1 MNFSSGEF
9 ILIRKSFKK
18 FRIKFIFVVIV
29 FISIIL
35 LLDFQFRPMIKS
47 VAISKSRTV
56 FSEVINE
63 AVLEDINN
71 NPENYK
77 EVVNIN
83 KNEVGEVLAVSSDIE
98 KINSLKSNINLLVQ
112 KKLCNLNQKNI
123 YISLEKYEIPRA
135 VTFSNVNQLIM
146 TQHLTYERVNMHQ
159 IW

>member
-35 LLDFQFRPMIKS
+35 FLDFQFRPMIKN

-112 KKLCNLNQKNI
+112 KKLWNLNQKNI
-123 YISLEKYEIPRA
+123 YIPFGTL
-135 VTFSNVNQLIM
+135 L
-146 TQHLTYERVNMHQ
+146 
-159 IW
+159 

>member
-35 LLDFQFRPMIKS
+35 FLDFQFRPMIKS

-98 KINSLKSNINLLVQ
+98 KINSLKSSI
-112 KKLCNLNQKNI
+112 KI
-123 YISLEKYEIPRA
+123 Y
-135 VTFSNVNQLIM
+135 
-146 TQHLTYERVNMHQ
+146 
-159 IW
+159 